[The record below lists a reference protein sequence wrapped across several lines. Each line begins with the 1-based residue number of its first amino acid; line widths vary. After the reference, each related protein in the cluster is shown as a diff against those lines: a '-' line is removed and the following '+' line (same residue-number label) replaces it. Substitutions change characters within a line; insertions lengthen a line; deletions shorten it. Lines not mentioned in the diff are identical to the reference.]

1 MLNGKIMLAIKLPMM
16 ARTEDDIESD
26 LTDPRAYLRDSLF
39 LSLER
44 DRLVSLLSR
53 LPLTVR
59 ARMMLLVDHQPQ
71 LCCLWENRVVEDLL
85 KRKKAELFRLRGHA
99 RQP

>member
-16 ARTEDDIESD
+16 ARTDDDIASD
-26 LTDPRAYLRDSLF
+26 LPDPHAYPRDSLF

-59 ARMMLLVDHQPQ
+59 ARMMLLAITNHSCAV
-71 LCCLWENRVVEDLL
+71 CGRIEFGKIC
-85 KRKKAELFRLRGHA
+85 
-99 RQP
+99 